1 MGKVDRL
8 RNIVEPFAG
17 IILGLPTPDPARRT
31 GITPLPYTKH
41 VLMYMVTIVGSILNE
56 NALPPPPPFS
66 YLGMFFIYFLYLI

>member
-31 GITPLPYTKH
+31 GITPLPYTKL
-41 VLMYMVTIVGSILNE
+41 VLYLYGHHSWFNSQRKR
-56 NALPPPPPFS
+56 AAPPPPFP
-66 YLGMFFIYFLYLI
+66 I